1 MHNGSRYS
9 AATSIFAS
17 FIIIVFVLAFIVLIV
32 FTFYMLWRIFKKTGK
47 PGALSLLLL
56 VPIVGQYLVLA
67 ILAFSKWPLET
78 ELEQHRMRQGM
89 MPPTGYPPQGQG
101 MMPPTG
107 YPPQGQ
113 PQPPYMQYPSQSP
126 QQYP

>member
-89 MPPTGYPPQGQG
+89 MPPTGYPPQGQ
-101 MMPPTG
+101 
-107 YPPQGQ
+107 